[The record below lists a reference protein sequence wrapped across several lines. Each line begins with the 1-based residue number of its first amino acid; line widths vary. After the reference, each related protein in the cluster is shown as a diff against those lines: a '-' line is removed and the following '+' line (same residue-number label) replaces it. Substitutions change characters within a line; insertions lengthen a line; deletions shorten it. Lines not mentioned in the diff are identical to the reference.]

1 MLFRHWF
8 QRGQRPAQSFH
19 PAVQQLEDR
28 DVPSSSP
35 LVPAPLSP
43 HGLIRTQAQAS
54 TTVTHFGIVA
64 TAHTL
69 AGHAVP
75 VVVEALNAANQV
87 VTGYT
92 GTVTFTSSDL
102 AAMVG
107 ATQGGTAVPVKSFT
121 YTFTTGK
128 SPAADNGRHT
138 FWVTFNTLR
147 QQTLTVTDSTNNI
160 SGSFAFVVLPGP
172 PFRKGRR

>member
-8 QRGQRPAQSFH
+8 QRGQRPAQSFR

-28 DVPSSSP
+28 DVPSSVP
-35 LVPAPLSP
+35 LGPAPLTTS
-43 HGLIRTQAQAS
+43 GLIRSQVQVS

-64 TAHTL
+64 TAH
-69 AGHAVP
+69 AISGHAVP

-92 GTVTFTSSDL
+92 GTVTFTSSDV

-107 ATQGGTAVPVKSFT
+107 ATQSGTAVPVKGFT
-121 YTFTTGK
+121 YTFTVGK
-128 SPAADNGRHT
+128 STAADNGRHT
-138 FWVTFNTLR
+138 FYVTFNTLR
-147 QQTLTVTDSTNNI
+147 QQTLTVTDSTNNLT
-160 SGSFAFVVLPGP
+160 GSCAFVVLPGP